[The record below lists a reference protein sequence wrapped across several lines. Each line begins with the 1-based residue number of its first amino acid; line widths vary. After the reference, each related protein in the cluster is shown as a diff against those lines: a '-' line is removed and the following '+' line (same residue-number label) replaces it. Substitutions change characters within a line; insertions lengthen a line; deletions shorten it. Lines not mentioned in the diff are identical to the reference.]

1 MRLIFAM
8 PFVFAANMCG
18 APPAETPPAPP
29 AAPEAAAPA
38 APAESANPIHRIPK
52 EYEGALKRGAQ
63 HREDA
68 VKEATE

>member
-18 APPAETPPAPP
+18 APPAETTSTP
-29 AAPEAAAPA
+29 PEAAAPA